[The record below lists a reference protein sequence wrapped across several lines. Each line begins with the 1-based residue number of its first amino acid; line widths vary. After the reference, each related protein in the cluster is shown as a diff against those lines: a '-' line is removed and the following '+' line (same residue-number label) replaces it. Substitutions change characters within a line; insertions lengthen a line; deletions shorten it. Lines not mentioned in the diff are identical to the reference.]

1 MKVKAVVAIR
11 YDGEVRMSG
20 TELDMP
26 EGEAIACIESGLVKE
41 VKNDK
46 KKS

>member
-1 MKVKAVVAIR
+1 MKVKVLVAIR

-20 TELDMP
+20 TEIDMP
-26 EGEAIACIESGLVKE
+26 EDDALACIDSGLVKE
-41 VKNDK
+41 VKHDK